1 MFFSICIYK
10 EDELKTLYSR
20 FKEARS
26 LNISIIQNR
35 CCGTTA
41 YRPSRACPLFSKIKF
56 SWNMEFP
63 IYLQIAYGSF
73 GATIAEMSSS
83 NTDSMACKA

>member
-10 EDELKTLYSR
+10 EDELKALYSR
-20 FKEARS
+20 FKEERS
-26 LNISIIQNR
+26 LNISITQNR
-35 CCGTTA
+35 CRTTA

-56 SWNMEFP
+56 SWNTEFP